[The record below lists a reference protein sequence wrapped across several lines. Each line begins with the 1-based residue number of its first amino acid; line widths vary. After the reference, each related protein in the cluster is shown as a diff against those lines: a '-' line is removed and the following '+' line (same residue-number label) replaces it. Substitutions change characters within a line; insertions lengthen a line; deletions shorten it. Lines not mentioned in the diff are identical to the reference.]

1 MIAAE
6 VGSQFVIDTE
16 VANQFVIDTEVAQ
29 MPRWQRHWGA
39 TDWAAFLRNLVL
51 GS

>member
-1 MIAAE
+1 MIDAE